1 MSRQERRTKV
11 GTVMVKK
18 LDKTAM
24 VSVSRLSQD
33 RVFKKIMKKLKTY
46 AVHDT
51 RNELQVG
58 DQVEIIETKPV
69 SRTKR
74 WRLSKV
80 LVKSEG
86 AEA

>member
-1 MSRQERRTKV
+1 MSSQERRTQV
-11 GTVMVKK
+11 GTVTVKK

-33 RVFKKIMKKLKTY
+33 RVFKKIMKKVKTY
-46 AVHDT
+46 AVHDEKSES
-51 RNELQVG
+51 RVG
-58 DQVEIIETKPV
+58 DQVEIVETKPI

-80 LVKSEG
+80 LVKSEA